1 MNSAQVLI
9 ALVPVAYLAGSI
21 PFGLLVGWTKGVDVR
36 KAGSGNIGATNVGR
50 VLGKKFFWIVFALD
64 MLKGLAPS
72 LAAGW
77 IMGFSAGDWR
87 DYLLWLAVAF
97 AAILGHMFSAFLRFK
112 GGKGVATSTGAML
125 GIWPYFTLPALAALV
140 VFVAVYKLAGYISAA
155 SMVAAIA
162 FSILYVLIGLAMGW
176 PLAGRQMPLLIA
188 TILLA
193 VMIIY
198 KHRGN
203 IARLMA
209 GTEHKANSSRG

>member
-1 MNSAQVLI
+1 
-9 ALVPVAYLAGSI
+9 
-21 PFGLLVGWTKGVDVR
+21 
-36 KAGSGNIGATNVGR
+36 
-50 VLGKKFFWIVFALD
+50 
-64 MLKGLAPS
+64 
-72 LAAGW
+72 
-77 IMGFSAGDWR
+77 
-87 DYLLWLAVAF
+87 
-97 AAILGHMFSAFLRFK
+97 
-112 GGKGVATSTGAML
+112 ML

-140 VFVAVYKLAGYISAA
+140 VFVAVYKLAGYISVA

-162 FSILYVLIGLAMGW
+162 FSILYVLMGLAMGW
-176 PLAGRQMPLLIA
+176 PLNGRQMPLLIA